1 MANFNKVMLMGNLTR
16 DPEKRYTKTDQA
28 VTHFTVACNR
38 VYRDKVSGEQ
48 KKQVSF
54 VPVSVWGRSAE
65 NCAQYLKKGSP
76 VFIDGRLVSSSWE
89 NPQGEKRSKLEVVAM
104 SVQFLSG
111 GPRSAGDEAAHDGS
125 ASAGDI
131 QDEPPGSPSEDEVPF

>member
-1 MANFNKVMLMGNLTR
+1 MANFNKVMMMGNLTR

-28 VTHFTVACNR
+28 VTHFTLACNR
-38 VYRDKVSGEQ
+38 VWRDKSGEQ

-54 VPVSVWGRSAE
+54 VPVSVWGKSAE
-65 NCAQYLKKGSP
+65 NCEQYLQKGSP
-76 VFIDGRLVSSSWE
+76 VFVEGRLVSSSWE
-89 NPQGEKRSKLEVVAM
+89 NQQGEKRSKLEVVAQ

-111 GPRSAGDEAAHDGS
+111 GPRRDGGGASGDRAA
-125 ASAGDI
+125 APDI

>member
-16 DPEKRYTKTDQA
+16 DPEKRYTKNDSM
-28 VTHFTVACNR
+28 VTHFTIACNR
-38 VYRDKVSGEQ
+38 VYRDRASGEQ

-54 VPVSVWGRSAE
+54 VPISVWGRSAE
-65 NCAQYLKKGSP
+65 NCAQYLQKGSP
-76 VFIDGRLVSSSWE
+76 VFIEGRLVSSSWE
-89 NPQGEKRSKLEVVAM
+89 NPQGEKRSKLEVVAQ

-111 GPRSAGDEAAHDGS
+111 GPRRDGGEPS
-125 ASAGDI
+125 RDAASADI